1 MGMVFIMVVVIDV
14 IVMVVDRWWSLWRG
28 CSLWL
33 VIMVVGRCCGWSL
46 LWLVIV
52 VAGCHNGWSSGWL
65 VVVVDVMVVVYI
77 AIGRH
82 AATLPQ

>member
-33 VIMVVGRCCGWSL
+33 VIMVVGRCCGWLSV
-46 LWLVIV
+46 WL
-52 VAGCHNGWSSGWL
+52 GCCGRIRDCRVGCYGGCRLVGRLVSGG
-65 VVVVDVMVVVYI
+65 D
-77 AIGRH
+77 GREGF
-82 AATLPQ
+82 